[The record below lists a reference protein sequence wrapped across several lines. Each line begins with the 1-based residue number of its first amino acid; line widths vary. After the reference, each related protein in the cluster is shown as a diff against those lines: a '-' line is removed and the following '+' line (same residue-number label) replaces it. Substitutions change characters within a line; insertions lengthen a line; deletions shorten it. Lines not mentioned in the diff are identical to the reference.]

1 MSDTNRSERTGA
13 VREDPGRPAFVL
25 ALCLALS
32 LRTVALVAGG
42 SAGADYHL
50 RWQFLLSDVMLGA
63 VALAHLPQVPSL
75 WREPSKH
82 RGALAAVVLAVS
94 LIPSWLAHPSARGNA
109 AVLRWLG
116 VALLALGVSRLAG
129 AGRLLVIGSFAA
141 VVASQVVVA
150 LGQWAAGGPLGIA
163 SLGEARPYEIG
174 GRYASS
180 GLTVHPYVLAAWC
193 VVGGSIL
200 LAAVARSERNPTLS
214 LAAAFPFVGVGLTIG
229 RSGALATVLVL
240 VTMTLAALRRPRL
253 RPAVAAAILAT
264 ALGVGLNFSGWVSRG
279 TETTPGSEEASTGR
293 VALLRQAGEIFRDS
307 PVFGVG
313 PGRYVETLTDR
324 PEVMALATELR
335 PVHLAPYLVVV
346 EGGLVVLPALVLL
359 GWAVVTQARRSGP
372 TGVAVALS
380 MVPFLAFDHLNWSY
394 PEGLLLTG
402 LWLGTLDHLAVREP
416 SDISPPPE
424 APVSGR

>member
-1 MSDTNRSERTGA
+1 M
-13 VREDPGRPAFVL
+13 
-25 ALCLALS
+25 
-32 LRTVALVAGG
+32 LVAGG
-42 SAGADYHL
+42 AAHADYHA
-50 RWQFLLSDVMLGA
+50 RWQFLLSDVMLGV
-63 VALAHLPQVPSL
+63 VALAHLPRVPSL
-75 WREPSKH
+75 WREPS
-82 RGALAAVVLAVS
+82 RYRCALTALVLAVS
-94 LIPSWLAHPSARGNA
+94 LVPSWVVHPSARGNA

-129 AGRLLVIGSFAA
+129 AGRVLVVGAFAA
-141 VVASQVVVA
+141 VVAAQVVVA

-193 VVGGSIL
+193 VVGGSML
-200 LAAVARSERNPTLS
+200 LAAVARSERRNPVLS
-214 LAAAFPFVGVGLTIG
+214 LAAAFPFVGIGLTIG

-240 VTMTLAALRRPRL
+240 VTMAFAAVRRPRL
-253 RPAVAAAILAT
+253 RQAVAAAILAT

-279 TETTPGSEEASTGR
+279 AETTPGSEEVSTGR
-293 VALLRQAGEIFRDS
+293 VALLRQAGELFRDS

-335 PVHLAPYLVVV
+335 PVHLAPYLVMV
-346 EGGLVVLPALVLL
+346 EGGLLVLPALLFL
-359 GWAVVTQARRSGP
+359 GWAVVTQARRSGLI
-372 TGVAVALS
+372 GLAVALS
-380 MVPFLAFDHLNWSY
+380 MVPFLVFDHLNWSY

-402 LWLGTLDHLAVREP
+402 LWLGALDHLAIREP
-416 SDISPPPE
+416 TDISPPPE